1 MGEMY
6 EEILLAVRSP
16 GFIVILQEESPFP
29 KRKASEI
36 MMEKSQ
42 SIFWVRCE
50 DTLPP
55 ALPGGSSAGAGLDL
69 LLLQSRA
76 DSSGEENY
84 CPSSESFRRGV
95 QAQKNGFC

>member
-42 SIFWVRCE
+42 SIFWVR
-50 DTLPP
+50 LPKFRE
-55 ALPGGSSAGAGLDL
+55 LQKRSSGSEEWILLIIHRWSSAPGKHPEGFAVTAHPGEGWTNA
-69 LLLQSRA
+69 SR
-76 DSSGEENY
+76 
-84 CPSSESFRRGV
+84 
-95 QAQKNGFC
+95 

>member
-42 SIFWVRCE
+42 SIFWVR
-50 DTLPP
+50 LPKFRE
-55 ALPGGSSAGAGLDL
+55 LQKRSSGSEEWILLIIHRQDPKQFDANSLREWLACSDLDL
-69 LLLQSRA
+69 M
-76 DSSGEENY
+76 
-84 CPSSESFRRGV
+84 
-95 QAQKNGFC
+95 KN